1 VEYIQGNFK
10 KKAVLVHGAGYTS
23 LVWKYVIEKLHGNF
37 PLYAVNLPG
46 HPRGEIKCRTI
57 QEYAAELLDF
67 IRSIGKVDLL
77 CGHSMG
83 GAVALSA
90 ALSEPDSFGSL
101 VLVSTSSTL
110 RVSRKILNG
119 LREDPMQTVE
129 RILTPLSI
137 HNFNEEILQ
146 KAKKVLPVDNFEI
159 MLNDFLACDGFD
171 ITEKVRYVSQKTL
184 IVCGEQ
190 DRMTPVNSSLF
201 LKENIAD
208 SRLFVIRNCGH
219 MVPIEKP
226 DTLASLISSFAD
238 EL

>member
-1 VEYIQGNFK
+1 
-10 KKAVLVHGAGYTS
+10 
-23 LVWKYVIEKLHGNF
+23 
-37 PLYAVNLPG
+37 
-46 HPRGEIKCRTI
+46 
-57 QEYAAELLDF
+57 
-67 IRSIGKVDLL
+67 
-77 CGHSMG
+77 MG

-90 ALSEPDSFGSL
+90 ALSEPDAVGSL
-101 VLVSTSSTL
+101 VLVSTSSNL

-119 LREDPMQTVE
+119 LKEDPMQTVE

-146 KAKKVLPVDNFEI
+146 KAKKVLPVENFEI

-171 ITEKVRYVSQKTL
+171 ITEKLRYVSQKTL

-208 SRLFVIRNCGH
+208 SMLFVIRNCGH

-226 DTLASLISSFAD
+226 ETLASLISSFAD